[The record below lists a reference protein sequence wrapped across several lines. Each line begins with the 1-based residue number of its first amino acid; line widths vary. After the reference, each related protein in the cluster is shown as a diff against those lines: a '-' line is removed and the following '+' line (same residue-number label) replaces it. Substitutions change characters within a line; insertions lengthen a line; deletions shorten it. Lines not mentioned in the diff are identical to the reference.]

1 MTDVIDSTDVYA
13 VIMAGG
19 TGTRFWPRS
28 RAAWPKQFLVIGH
41 GDQSLLQRTVA
52 RIESLIPPERVFVI
66 TNQRHV
72 EATRAQLPRVPGNQI
87 LGEPAG
93 RNTAPCVAWGAAHV
107 RRRNPNAVV
116 AVLPADPHI
125 GDESEY
131 LNVLRNAIN
140 AATGNALVTIGIT
153 PDRAE
158 TGYGYIE
165 VGDKLSAH
173 SFAAKRFVEKP
184 DRATA
189 ESYLQSG
196 RFVWN
201 SGMFFFRVDAIMGAI
216 TRHLPSLA
224 EAMATYDDAAVK
236 GREAEL
242 VAQTY
247 ASLPSISIDH
257 GVMEKAEQI
266 VVVPGEFGWDD
277 VGHWASAWQLADKD
291 SRGNSAPA
299 SSVVIDSDNC
309 YVQSSDGRIIALVGV
324 RDLIVVDTK
333 DALLVLP
340 RERAQDVRDVIAEL
354 KRRKQDEH
362 L

>member
-1 MTDVIDSTDVYA
+1 MSNVYA

-19 TGTRFWPRS
+19 SGTRFWPRS

-41 GDQSLLQRTVA
+41 GDDSLLQRTVA
-52 RIESLIPPERVFVI
+52 RIEALIPPERVFVV
-66 TNQRHV
+66 TNERHV
-72 EATRAQLPRVPGNQI
+72 EATRLQLPRVPADQI
-87 LGEPAG
+87 LGEPTG

-107 RRRNPNAVV
+107 RRRDPNAVI

-125 GDESEY
+125 GNESKY
-131 LNVLRNAIN
+131 IDVLRNAIT
-140 AATGNALVTIGIT
+140 AASSDALVTIGIT

-165 VGDKLSAH
+165 IGDSVSADT
-173 SFAAKRFVEKP
+173 FAAKRFVEKP

-189 ESYLQSG
+189 ENYVASG
-196 RFVWN
+196 RFLWN
-201 SGMFFFRVDAIMGAI
+201 SGMFFFRVDTIVNAI
-216 TRHLPSLA
+216 TRHLPTLA
-224 EAMATYDDAAVK
+224 DAMTRYDHAATL
-236 GREAEL
+236 GREMEL
-242 VAQTY
+242 VGQTY
-247 ASLPSISIDH
+247 GTLPSISIDH
-257 GVMEKAEQI
+257 GVMEKAEKI

-277 VGHWASAWQLADKD
+277 VGHWASAWELADKD
-291 SRGNSAPA
+291 ARGNSAPE

-309 YVQSSDGRIIALVGV
+309 FVQSDLGKTADGRIIALVGV

-333 DALLVLP
+333 DALLVIP

>member
-1 MTDVIDSTDVYA
+1 MSDVYA

-19 TGTRFWPRS
+19 SGTRFWPRS

-41 GDQSLLQRTVA
+41 GEDSLLQRTVA
-52 RIESLIPPERVFVI
+52 RIESLIPPERVFVV
-66 TNQRHV
+66 TNERHV
-72 EATRAQLPRVPGNQI
+72 EATRTQLPRVPPDQV
-87 LGEPAG
+87 LGEPTG

-107 RRRNPNAVV
+107 RRRDPNAVI

-125 GDESEY
+125 GDEPKY
-131 LNVLRNAIN
+131 LDVLRRAIALAN
-140 AATGNALVTIGIT
+140 GDALVTIGIT
-153 PDRAE
+153 PERPE

-165 VGDKLSAH
+165 LGDSIANNA
-173 SFAAKRFVEKP
+173 FAAKRFVEKP

-189 ESYLQSG
+189 ESYVASG
-196 RFVWN
+196 RFLWN
-201 SGMFFFRVDAIMGAI
+201 SGMFFFRVDVIFSAI
-216 TRHLPSLA
+216 TRHLPALA
-224 EAMATYDDAAVK
+224 DAMTCYDGAAVV

-257 GVMEKAEQI
+257 GVMEKADKI

-291 SRGNSAPA
+291 ERGNAAPD
-299 SSVVIDSDNC
+299 SCVVIDTDNC
-309 YVQSSDGRIIALVGV
+309 FVQSDFGKTADGRMIALVGV

-333 DALLVLP
+333 DALLVIP

-354 KRRKQDEH
+354 KRRKRDE
-362 L
+362 LL